1 MKRKRN
7 YNGVKIFSVSTVILF
22 TAVFIMSR
30 FSSKKDENDISTENE
45 QSQSVSVSESVSDK
59 ADKADAS
66 DEGTA
71 AAESSEDGEAVSDSE
86 ETVTEAEP
94 KLDPDDAD
102 NTWAMFL
109 VNSKNP
115 VSAEYC
121 DSIETA
127 LVYESWREYYMDSR
141 MAEYLK
147 QMLKAASED
156 GIQLIVMS
164 AYRSVEYQQNNFDKS
179 VQDRM
184 DNRGMTYEEAYA
196 DTLKEVQLPGYS
208 EHNAG
213 LAADI
218 MSDEYVDMNDDGFK
232 DTKAYAWLREHAA
245 DYGFILRYPEGKE
258 DITGIIYE
266 PWHYR
271 FVGVY
276 YAKLLADKQIT
287 MEEYFEEMNWVD
299 EDGVAVSHIPVPE
312 TN

>member
-1 MKRKRN
+1 M
-7 YNGVKIFSVSTVILF
+7 T
-22 TAVFIMSR
+22 R
-30 FSSKKDENDISTENE
+30 FSSKKDENEIDSDINLPSGHA
-45 QSQSVSVSESVSDK
+45 SVSDTVT
-59 ADKADAS
+59 DIT
-66 DEGTA
+66 DESP
-71 AAESSEDGEAVSDSE
+71 ESTGEETTPEDGSE
-86 ETVTEAEP
+86 TASNISETVSETLP
-94 KLDPDDAD
+94 KPDPDDAD

-121 DSIETA
+121 DGIETA

-147 QMLKAASED
+147 QMLKAAAED
-156 GIQLIVMS
+156 GHQLIVMS

-179 VQDRM
+179 VQDRI

-232 DTKAYAWLREHAA
+232 DTKAYAWLQEHAA

-258 DITGIIYE
+258 NITGIIYE

-276 YAKLLADKQIT
+276 YAKLITDKQIT
-287 MEEYFEEMNWVD
+287 LEEYFEEMNWVD
-299 EDGVAVSHIPVPE
+299 EDGIAVSHTPVLE
-312 TN
+312 

>member
-1 MKRKRN
+1 MARRRRN
-7 YNGVKIFSVSTVILF
+7 NNGVQILCGSTVILF
-22 TAVFIMSR
+22 AAVFLL
-30 FSSKKDENDISTENE
+30 SKISGGISEPESIEKNE
-45 QSQSVSVSESVSDK
+45 QQTQSQTLSSESEPAETTLPEETEPSQTE
-59 ADKADAS
+59 AP
-66 DEGTA
+66 
-71 AAESSEDGEAVSDSE
+71 AES
-86 ETVTEAEP
+86 ETTAETEGP
-94 KLDPDDAD
+94 KPDPDDAD

-109 VNSKNP
+109 VNNKNP
-115 VSAEYC
+115 VSEEYC
-121 DSIETA
+121 DGIETA

-156 GIQLIVMS
+156 GHQLIVMS

-179 VQDRM
+179 VQDRI
-184 DNRGMTYEEAYA
+184 DNRGMTEEEAYA

-213 LAADI
+213 VAADI
-218 MSDEYVDMNDDGFK
+218 MSDEYVSMDDDGFEN
-232 DTKAYAWLREHAA
+232 TKAFAWLQENAA

-258 DITGIIYE
+258 NITGIIYE

-276 YAKLLADKQIT
+276 YAKLLTDRGIT

-299 EDGVAVSHIPVPE
+299 EEGKSVDHFPVLE
-312 TN
+312 

>member
-1 MKRKRN
+1 
-7 YNGVKIFSVSTVILF
+7 
-22 TAVFIMSR
+22 MSR
-30 FSSKKDENDISTENE
+30 FSSKKDENDIGTENV
-45 QSQSVSVSESVSDK
+45 QSQSVTALETVSDK
-59 ADKADAS
+59 ADITDVS
-66 DEGTA
+66 DENADTA
-71 AAESSEDGEAVSDSE
+71 DSSLEDSE
-86 ETVTEAEP
+86 AASETEEQLSAAEP
-94 KLDPDDAD
+94 KPDPDDAD

-164 AYRSVEYQQNNFDKS
+164 AYRSIEYQQNNFDKS

-258 DITGIIYE
+258 NITGIIYE

-299 EDGVAVSHIPVPE
+299 DDGVSVSHIPVPE